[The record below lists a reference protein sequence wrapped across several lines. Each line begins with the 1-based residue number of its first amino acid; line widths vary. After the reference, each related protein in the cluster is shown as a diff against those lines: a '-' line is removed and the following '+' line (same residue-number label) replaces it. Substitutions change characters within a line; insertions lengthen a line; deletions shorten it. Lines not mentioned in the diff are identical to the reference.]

1 MATAN
6 IESNNIKVFP
16 SSSRGKNGDKLIN
29 PESFLT
35 TEFNL
40 TTLVRRLNKS
50 SVHGEEKGFVIKSSA
65 SSLDFSLCGYWFEI
79 ICPNTFTNVGD
90 TNVGEYLASKF
101 ESKPNSIYA
110 IITLKNDVPS
120 GYDDVY
126 FEVLSAENSTD
137 SDNINSALDDS
148 EGKFLGV
155 TFADNDS
162 NLESNQYSLLLYE
175 LKDGVYIVPASSLTS
190 ISSNYI
196 LDYTSKLPISEH
208 LTLQDLDVTNC
219 LKFTVEGNV
228 LFSLDNNENN
238 YYIDVNTADFTIK
251 SGDST
256 LETISNSSKTLDY
269 DDVIVNSDLNVK
281 GNLKVTDNEL
291 SAYLNNSWKK
301 ISVYGGVSNSLLE
314 QIRWDNS
321 RFVKDIKIPYIFN
334 STITNNGT
342 ITNKGTIKNES
353 SIQLSTGITA
363 TTTGIALDRKRS
375 NLITES
381 PDVSFTGH
389 SDLINIPNSN
399 INCYTLN
406 VTTVQ
411 ADSITATE
419 EINAPKI
426 TANGTIT
433 ADSFNATSDARLK
446 ENLSTFKYEKSIL
459 DLPTYEYNF
468 KGQKQRTIGILA
480 QDLLQ
485 LYPNLVHL
493 GKDGFYSIEENK
505 LIYLLKEEVRKLKE
519 EITTLKEEVENIK
532 RK

>member
-1 MATAN
+1 MATTN
-6 IESNNIKVFP
+6 IESSNIKVFP
-16 SSSRGKNGDKLIN
+16 SSSRGKTDDKLIN

-50 SVHGEEKGFVIKSSA
+50 SVKGEEKGFVIKSSA

-79 ICPNTFTNVGD
+79 ICPNTFTNVG
-90 TNVGEYLASKF
+90 EYLASKF
-101 ESKPNSIYA
+101 ESRPNSIYA
-110 IITLKNDVPS
+110 IITLKNNVPS

-137 SDNINSALDDS
+137 SDNINSALDNS
-148 EGKFLGV
+148 EGNFLGV
-155 TFADNDS
+155 TFMDEIPSDGLAD
-162 NLESNQYSLLLYE
+162 NQYSLLLYVLNE
-175 LKDGVYIVPASSLTS
+175 EDKYIVPTSSLTS

-196 LDYTSKLPISEH
+196 LDYTSYKPITEH
-208 LTLQDLDVTNC
+208 LTLQDLDVNNC
-219 LKFTVEGNV
+219 LKFTVDGNV
-228 LFSLDNNENN
+228 LFSLDNNENS
-238 YYIDVNTADFTIK
+238 YYIDVNTANFTIK
-251 SGDST
+251 NGSST

-269 DDVIVNSDLNVK
+269 DNVIVNSDLNVK
-281 GNLKVTDNEL
+281 GNLKVVDNEL
-291 SAYLNNSWKK
+291 SATLNNSSKK

-314 QIRWDNS
+314 QIKWDNS
-321 RFVKDIKIPYIFN
+321 RFVKDINIPYINN
-334 STITNNGT
+334 STCTNNST
-342 ITNKGTIKNES
+342 FTNKGTIKNEN

-363 TTTGIALDRKRS
+363 TTAGILLDRRYS
-375 NLITES
+375 NLIRES
-381 PDVSFTGH
+381 PYAASVEH

-406 VTTVQ
+406 ATTVQ

-419 EINAPKI
+419 EIKAPEGTI
-426 TANGTIT
+426 TAKTIT
-433 ADSFNATSDARLK
+433 ADSFNAKSDARLK
-446 ENLSTFKYEKSIL
+446 ENLSAFKYEKSIL

-468 KGQKQRTIGILA
+468 KGQEQRTIGVLA

-493 GKDGFYSIEENK
+493 NKDGFYSIEENK
-505 LIYLLKEEVRKLKE
+505 LIYLLKEEVSKLKE
-519 EITTLKEEVENIK
+519 EVTKLKEEVKNVK